1 MITRQVKHVVV
12 FALALGVVVAT
23 VPRGV
28 AASSSST
35 IYSFGATE
43 PIDGAVPKGSLTSV
57 NGLLFGRTTTTIV
70 TARPPPMT
78 IGSYG
83 VIFHF
88 DPNNVA
94 STYSIDHVFAGGDLD
109 DGDNPRHDA
118 MTPLN
123 GLLYGTT
130 LEGGTHNN
138 GIIFS
143 IGQDGT
149 DYQVLLSLHNSIGD
163 ESHSCFVVG
172 QNGILYGMTA
182 SGGDNGEGVIFSF
195 NPATPTPTP
204 TATPTATPANF
215 QTLFSFA
222 CASSTGKEPHG
233 RLTLDPNLTILY
245 GMTRKGGDHDLGVV
259 FKFDTSD
266 NTYSELHDFAGGHDD
281 GATSDHGYVV
291 QSGDHLYGTTTNGGH
306 HDDGVLFRIKTDGS
320 SFDLLHK
327 FGETHH
333 DGKNPYGSLLLVDN
347 KLYGTTAN
355 GGDNDLGT
363 VFVINTDGNN
373 YQRLYSFS
381 GQTNNDDGS
390 KPIDNVILV
399 NGWLYGMTTEGG
411 AKGQGTIFKV
421 SPIPSRSPTPAPRP
435 TPPH

>member
-195 NPATPTPTP
+195 NPPRLRLPRQRRLQLCRRISKRYSLSRVHHQRAR
-204 TATPTATPANF
+204 
-215 QTLFSFA
+215 SR
-222 CASSTGKEPHG
+222 TG
-233 RLTLDPNLTILY
+233 
-245 GMTRKGGDHDLGVV
+245 
-259 FKFDTSD
+259 
-266 NTYSELHDFAGGHDD
+266 A
-281 GATSDHGYVV
+281 
-291 QSGDHLYGTTTNGGH
+291 
-306 HDDGVLFRIKTDGS
+306 
-320 SFDLLHK
+320 
-327 FGETHH
+327 
-333 DGKNPYGSLLLVDN
+333 
-347 KLYGTTAN
+347 
-355 GGDNDLGT
+355 
-363 VFVINTDGNN
+363 
-373 YQRLYSFS
+373 
-381 GQTNNDDGS
+381 
-390 KPIDNVILV
+390 
-399 NGWLYGMTTEGG
+399 
-411 AKGQGTIFKV
+411 
-421 SPIPSRSPTPAPRP
+421 
-435 TPPH
+435 